1 MLTQILWWAC
11 DALIALLLVRAVRGR
26 FFTKYLIFFLYL
38 THVLLFDLV
47 SFYIDVFF
55 PGAFRAFYWNT
66 QFISL
71 AVGYCVIWEIY
82 IQVLADYKGTARM
95 ASLAVS
101 TIFVVVVARVLSNTL
116 SGTVWSTAETVGEL
130 ERNLRTI
137 QAFLIAA
144 ILVLVAYYGIPIGR
158 NLRGIILGYGFFIA
172 TSVVHLTLRDHI
184 GDQFQQTWWYIQS
197 TAYFVSLLIWTVT
210 LWSYQ
215 PNPKPER
222 EIEIEHDYEH
232 FSRRTAHAIESA
244 RAYIVRTIRP

>member
-1 MLTQILWWAC
+1 MLTQILWWTSN
-11 DALIALLLVRAVRGR
+11 ALIALLLVRAVRGK

-38 THVLLFDLV
+38 GHVLLFDLLR
-47 SFYIDVFF
+47 FYFYVFI
-55 PGAFRAFYWNT
+55 PEAFRDFYWNT

-82 IQVLADYKGTARM
+82 RQVLAGYKGTARI
-95 ASLAVS
+95 AGLAVS
-101 TIFVVVVARVLSNTL
+101 TIFVVVMARVLSNML
-116 SGTVWSTAETVGEL
+116 SGPVWTTAETVGEL

-137 QAFLIAA
+137 QAFLIMAV
-144 ILVLVAYYGIPIGR
+144 LGLVAYYGTPIGR
-158 NLRGIILGYGFFIA
+158 NLRGIILGYGWFIA

-184 GDQFQQTWWYIQS
+184 GDQFQQLWQYIQS
-197 TAYFVSLLIWTVT
+197 TAYFVSLLIWTAT

-222 EIEIEHDYEH
+222 EIEIEHDYDL
-232 FSRRTAHAIESA
+232 FSRRTAHAIKSA